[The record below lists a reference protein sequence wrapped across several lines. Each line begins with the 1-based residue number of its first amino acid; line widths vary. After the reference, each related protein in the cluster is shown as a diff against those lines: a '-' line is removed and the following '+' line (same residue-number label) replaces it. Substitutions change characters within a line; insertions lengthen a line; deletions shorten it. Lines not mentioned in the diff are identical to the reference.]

1 MDNIIGDMMKKYYFY
16 LIEDDFYNLFKG
28 DNLKAFLELFFRKEE
43 SSFYVKQFDLF
54 VKELDVLKI
63 GDVLK
68 NKFESRRDFFVD
80 RNVFSLNNFITSNDE
95 KLTLLHNAIV
105 IETDYEISPF
115 IRTLADN
122 FPDLVGIDV
131 NNYKIDRI
139 GLVSSI

>member
-1 MDNIIGDMMKKYYFY
+1 M
-16 LIEDDFYNLFKG
+16 
-28 DNLKAFLELFFRKEE
+28 
-43 SSFYVKQFDLF
+43 
-54 VKELDVLKI
+54 
-63 GDVLK
+63 
-68 NKFESRRDFFVD
+68 
-80 RNVFSLNNFITSNDE
+80 NNFITSNDE